1 MNKNKKVLICINNA
15 YSCIDGIYS
24 ELYKIKNYGFN
35 IKVLFIKNNYNLIAL
50 NKLKDLHSINII
62 DTIFIVTESTNIFR
76 FLYNKIIISAKF
88 KDYASYILIGGS
100 ITPEEIILCNTIDF
114 KKSILYG
121 VLPTTPPVL
130 MNQNV
135 IRTLKNES
143 INKNKIIQFDKV
155 SEYVYTEKKEL
166 YFIKKISYKIINAF
180 FYRYKKYNKQF
191 FRVCFNYLLKKN
203 NNFNID
209 DTAKINQYANK
220 NFVKAHFTPNAYWSF
235 ILKLN
240 YPNEIVFQ
248 YSNIN
253 SNQDSYRVEKSNI
266 TLFHKRT
273 SLFIFGPSSNLA
285 FKYIIKAIKDLSL
298 NNNIILIKLR
308 PHPRYKKCTDEL
320 FVEIKK
326 NFPLICTNILML
338 EETIQFQSNKI
349 DFVLA
354 PLTSAL
360 NSISNPNETII
371 LLHKE
376 WAILEFGVDKIDHLT
391 GWALGYNTN
400 WLEINYNG
408 EINQFSENIATSIEH
423 FDTFGNVLINEL
435 NNNILYE

>member
-130 MNQNV
+130 MNQNF

-191 FRVCFNYLLKKN
+191 FRVCFNYLLK
-203 NNFNID
+203 
-209 DTAKINQYANK
+209 Y
-220 NFVKAHFTPNAYWSF
+220 
-235 ILKLN
+235 
-240 YPNEIVFQ
+240 
-248 YSNIN
+248 
-253 SNQDSYRVEKSNI
+253 
-266 TLFHKRT
+266 
-273 SLFIFGPSSNLA
+273 
-285 FKYIIKAIKDLSL
+285 DLMPMPDL
-298 NNNIILIKLR
+298 
-308 PHPRYKKCTDEL
+308 
-320 FVEIKK
+320 
-326 NFPLICTNILML
+326 
-338 EETIQFQSNKI
+338 
-349 DFVLA
+349 
-354 PLTSAL
+354 
-360 NSISNPNETII
+360 
-371 LLHKE
+371 
-376 WAILEFGVDKIDHLT
+376 
-391 GWALGYNTN
+391 
-400 WLEINYNG
+400 
-408 EINQFSENIATSIEH
+408 
-423 FDTFGNVLINEL
+423 
-435 NNNILYE
+435 